1 MSAVVMILFSCAADH
16 VVAEQLVWV
25 LLLYN
30 RPLSVCRLKPRPPFP
45 LSSNGT
51 FLFRV
56 GGLDKDHGIEV
67 IAVAV
72 LHRAV

>member
-1 MSAVVMILFSCAADH
+1 MILFSCAADH
-16 VVAEQLVWV
+16 VVAEPPVWV
-25 LLLYN
+25 LLYN
-30 RPLSVCRLKPRPPFP
+30 RLLSVCRLKPRPPFP

-67 IAVAV
+67 IGVAALYRV
-72 LHRAV
+72 V